1 MFFDMKRLI
10 FTVIIALSAVVVN
23 AQSDTKTGWTFGVL
37 PSVAY
42 DADLGFQYGAL
53 TNLYYFGD
61 GSTYPEYLHSIY
73 AEVNRTTKK
82 NGLFRLNLESRALV
96 PGLLISSD
104 ISYMPDEMCDFSGFN
119 GHQAVF
125 NTDWA
130 DDSKADY
137 RSRAFY
143 KYRRGLFRTIVDIQ
157 GDISGNLN
165 WNAGAGVLVFNA
177 DHVNIDKLNRGQS
190 DDKKLPDIDL
200 LFDKYLQWGLIDS
213 CETQTGAFPYIHGG
227 VSYDSRNR
235 TAAPSAGI
243 WADAF
248 VTYTAAFGNLKQFNS
263 LKFNADFRH
272 YIALGTPAAV
282 LAYRLSAQF
291 TLAGQT
297 PFYMASQHNVLNMKR
312 AIYESLGGSSS
323 LRGITRNRIVSD
335 GFALANIELRL
346 RLVKFDVGSSH
357 FYVATNPFVDAG
369 MVLQPIS
376 VDEQQVRLAA
386 ASTGDNADDYF
397 DFSGNV
403 YRPHFSGG
411 AGLKVAMNE
420 NFILSVDW
428 ATPFSSDDSGKKSNI
443 YVKMGYLF

>member
-1 MFFDMKRLI
+1 MKRLI
-10 FTVIIALSAVVVN
+10 FIVIITLSAVVAS
-23 AQSDTKTGWTFGVL
+23 AQNDTKTGWSFGVL

-42 DADLGFQYGAL
+42 DADLGFQYGAA
-53 TNLYYFGD
+53 TSIFYYGD

-73 AEVNRTTKK
+73 TEVNRTTKK

-119 GHQAVF
+119 GRQAVI
-125 NTDWA
+125 NSDWT

-143 KYRRGLFRTIVDIQ
+143 KYHRGLFRSIIDIQ
-157 GDISGNLN
+157 GNISKKIN
-165 WNAGAGVLVFNA
+165 WNAGIGLLVFNA
-177 DHVNIDKLNRGQS
+177 DRVNIDKLNRKQS

-227 VSYDSRNR
+227 VTYDSRNR

-248 VTYTAAFGNLKQFNS
+248 LTYTAAFSSLSRFNN

-272 YIALGTPAAV
+272 YIALGTPVAV

-323 LRGITRNRIVSD
+323 LRGITRNRIVSN
-335 GFALANIELRL
+335 GFALTNIELRL
-346 RLVKFDVGSSH
+346 RLIKFDAGTNH
-357 FYVATNPFVDAG
+357 YYIAANPFIDAG
-369 MVLQPIS
+369 MVLQPVS
-376 VDEQQVRLAA
+376 VDEQNVRLAT

-397 DFSGNV
+397 DFAGSI

-411 AGLKVAMNE
+411 VGLKFAMNE
-420 NFILSVDW
+420 NLILSVDW
-428 ATPFSSDDSGKKSNI
+428 ATPFGPNNSGKKSNI

>member
-1 MFFDMKRLI
+1 MKRLI
-10 FTVIIALSAVVVN
+10 IIAMIAMSAASAG
-23 AQSDTKTGWTFGVL
+23 AQSEAKTGWTFGVL

-53 TNLYYFGD
+53 TNLYYYGD

-73 AEVNRTTKK
+73 AEVNRTTKQS
-82 NGLFRLNLESRALV
+82 GLFRLNLDSRALV
-96 PGLLISSD
+96 PGLLISAD

-119 GHQAVF
+119 GHQAVV
-125 NTDWA
+125 NPSWA
-130 DDSKADY
+130 DDSSDGY

-143 KYRRGLFRTIVDIQ
+143 KHYRNLFRTAFDFQ
-157 GDISGNLN
+157 GNIGGKFN
-165 WNAGAGVLVFNA
+165 WNAGIGLLVFNA
-177 DHVNIDKLNRGQS
+177 KRVNLDKLNRGQS
-190 DDKKLPDIDL
+190 DDKKLPDIDV

-213 CETQTGAFPYIHGG
+213 SETRTGTFPYIHGG

-235 TAAPSAGI
+235 TAAPSSGI

-248 VTYTAAFGNLKQFNS
+248 VTYTAAFGSLKQFNS
-263 LKFNADFRH
+263 LKLNADFRH
-272 YIALGTPAAV
+272 YLALGTPIAV
-282 LAYRLSAQF
+282 LAYRLSAQL
-291 TLAGQT
+291 TLAGKT
-297 PFYMASQHNVLNMKR
+297 PFYMASQHNVLNLKR

-346 RLVKFDVGSSH
+346 RLVKFDIGSSH

-369 MVLQPIS
+369 MVLQPID
-376 VDEQQVRLAA
+376 VDERQVSLAVS
-386 ASTGDNADDYF
+386 STGDNADDYF
-397 DFSGNV
+397 DFAGSI
-403 YRPHFSGG
+403 YRPHISGG

-428 ATPFSSDDSGKKSNI
+428 ATPFSSKDSDKKSNI

>member
-1 MFFDMKRLI
+1 MKRLI
-10 FTVIIALSAVVVN
+10 FIVIIALSTVVAS
-23 AQSDTKTGWTFGVL
+23 AQNDTKTGWTFGVL

-119 GHQAVF
+119 GHQAVV
-125 NTDWA
+125 NSDWA

-143 KYRRGLFRTIVDIQ
+143 KYRRGLFRSIVDIQ
-157 GDISGNLN
+157 GNIGGKLN
-165 WNAGAGVLVFNA
+165 WNAGAGLLVFNA
-177 DHVNIDKLNRGQS
+177 DHVNIDKLNRKQS

-213 CETQTGAFPYIHGG
+213 NETRTGTFPYVHGG
-227 VSYDSRNR
+227 ISYDSRNQS
-235 TAAPSAGI
+235 AAPSAGI

-248 VTYTAAFGNLKQFNS
+248 VTYTAAFGDLKRFNS
-263 LKFNADFRH
+263 LKLNADFRH
-272 YIALGTPAAV
+272 YLALGTPVAV
-282 LAYRLSAQF
+282 LAYRLSAQL

-297 PFYMASQHNVLNMKR
+297 PFYMASYHNVLNLKR

-323 LRGITRNRIVSD
+323 LRGITRNRIISD

-346 RLVKFDVGSSH
+346 RLVKFDIGSSH

-369 MVLQPIS
+369 MVLQPTDI
-376 VDEQQVRLAA
+376 DEQQVRIAVAA
-386 ASTGDNADDYF
+386 TGEKADDYF
-397 DFSGNV
+397 DFSSSV

-428 ATPFSSDDSGKKSNI
+428 ATPFSSKDSDKKSNV